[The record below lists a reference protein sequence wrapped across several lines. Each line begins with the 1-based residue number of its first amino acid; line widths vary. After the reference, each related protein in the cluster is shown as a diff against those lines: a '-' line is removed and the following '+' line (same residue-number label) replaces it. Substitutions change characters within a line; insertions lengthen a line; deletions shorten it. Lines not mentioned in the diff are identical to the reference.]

1 MEVPRSAVN
10 GHVAV
15 LPYPGRGHIN
25 PMIRLAR
32 RLAARGL
39 LVTVVLTEEW
49 LSLLSDSFPPPLS
62 AAVRLRTIPDVIPSE
77 RGRGADFASFI
88 QSVLVRM
95 GGPVAALLAELD
107 PPPDAIIADSMLP
120 WAPLI
125 AHRMGVP
132 VAAFF
137 PQAAN
142 VFLAFQELKTLAVGR
157 RQLSELDQTGSD
169 TIPGNG
175 DGFLDHLPK
184 AASGHLADFITHS
197 AGEGMLKAFMDGIAW
212 FSTARCLLFNS
223 FEELEH
229 RAFDQLLRANLS
241 VPFYPVGPFVPDAA
255 EDEEA
260 ATAPCCKWLDSQ
272 PKSSVLYVSMSS
284 FLPVSGEE
292 IKEIAVGLRMSGH
305 RFLWAVR
312 DATNTVR
319 ELIGEKGMAVP
330 WCDQPRM
337 LRHPSVGGFLT
348 HCGWNSTLEAIDAGV
363 PMLTF
368 PLMWDQYPNSKL
380 VVEDWKIGLRLG
392 DEEKDGVGR
401 EEVARAV
408 QRLMDLDAAESKE
421 LRRRAMELKKRS
433 HAALREKGSSAM
445 NLDAF
450 VNHLLGKAD

>member
-1 MEVPRSAVN
+1 MEAPHSAVN
-10 GHVAV
+10 AHVAV

-25 PMIRLAR
+25 PMLRLAR
-32 RLAARGL
+32 RLAARGF

-49 LSLLSDSFPPPLS
+49 LSLLSDSLPQPLP
-62 AAVRLRTIPDVIPSE
+62 AAVRLRTIPDVVPSE

-88 QSVLVRM
+88 RSVLVRM
-95 GGPVAALLAELD
+95 GSPVAALLAELD
-107 PPPDAIIADSMLP
+107 PSPDAIIADSMLP
-120 WAPLI
+120 WAPVI

-142 VFLAFQELKTLAVGR
+142 VFLAFQELKTLAACR
-157 RQLSELDQTGSD
+157 SQPSELYQTGTD
-169 TIPGNG
+169 TTRNG
-175 DGFLDHLPK
+175 DGFLDRLPK
-184 AASGHLADFITHS
+184 AASGHLGDFITHS

-212 FSTARCLLFNS
+212 FSSARCLLFNS
-223 FEELEH
+223 FDRLER
-229 RAFDQLLRANLS
+229 RAFDKLLRANLS

-255 EDEEA
+255 DDEEA

-292 IKEIAVGLRMSGH
+292 IKEIAVGLQMSGH
-305 RFLWAVR
+305 HFLWAVR

-319 ELIGEKGMAVP
+319 ELIGEKGMVVP

-421 LRRRAMELKKRS
+421 LRRRAMELKERS
-433 HAALREKGSSAM
+433 HAALREKGSSTM

-450 VNHLLGKAD
+450 VDHLLGKAD